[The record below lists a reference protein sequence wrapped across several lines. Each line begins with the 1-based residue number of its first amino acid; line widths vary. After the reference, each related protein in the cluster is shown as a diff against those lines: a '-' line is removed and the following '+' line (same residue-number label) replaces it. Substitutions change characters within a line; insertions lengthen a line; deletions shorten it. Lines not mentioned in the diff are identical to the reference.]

1 MDTRHVPTLELSQEF
16 DRLCKEKGIVVPQT
30 EFYWCG
36 GEKEGYIVRANNDCP
51 QYQGVIYFP
60 APLVSELGEWL
71 PSYLHPLFLG
81 AVKSTTKDGIVWLVR
96 YFPTS
101 RIEDYKYEF
110 IAETEADARLQMLNY
125 LIAEGK
131 ITTLCQPT

>member
-1 MDTRHVPTLELSQEF
+1 MDTRHVPTQQLCQEF
-16 DRLCKEKGIVVPQT
+16 DRRCKEKGIVVPQT

-36 GEKEGYIVRANNDCP
+36 GEKEGYIVSANNDCP

-71 PSYLHPLFLG
+71 VPNLTPNVVIPNDFIPDHTGDFRKLFDPNYLIKL
-81 AVKSTTKDGIVWLVR
+81 T
-96 YFPTS
+96 
-101 RIEDYKYEF
+101 
-110 IAETEADARLQMLNY
+110 NY

-131 ITTLCQPT
+131 ITVL